1 MAEPQKKERM
11 APIVPKGDAGIEIAI
26 STVFAYRLWKGRP
39 KSGQDMPIMGLPGFA
54 AMLRKIEDHI
64 RNDDPYADYV
74 YLLIEERIEAIAGE
88 IAAERSGI
96 EDFIKSAIPEE
107 MSLPEV
113 GSNAPQKVK
122 VRFTSPLAFKLSY
135 QVIAVDQIIR
145 RVLLA
150 NHVAAMTTQEKHEVI
165 ARLSNIIRGVMHM
178 VFMFT
183 ATGVTRDDLAANNA
197 KARKAREVM
206 ANSIGELPEDI
217 LAGTRRASEAP
228 KLPRARVE
236 SIRKIL
242 QNDAKGRQSTQLT
255 AADSEGEAEE
265 VTPQESDDVGSEF
278 LAEAQKV
285 IEQDL
290 EKKERPPR
298 PRRPRRKSA

>member
-11 APIVPKGDAGIEIAI
+11 APIVPKGDSGIEIAI
-26 STVFAYRLWKGRP
+26 STAFAYRLWKGRP
-39 KSGQDMPIMGLPGFA
+39 KSGQNTQIMGVPGFA
-54 AMLRKIEDHI
+54 AMVRKIEGHI

-74 YLLIEERIEAIAGE
+74 YLLIEERIQAVAGE

-122 VRFTSPLAFKLSY
+122 VRFTSPLAFRLSY
-135 QVIAVDQIIR
+135 QVISVDQILR

-178 VFMFT
+178 VFLFT
-183 ATGVTRDDLAANNA
+183 PTGVTRDDIAANNA

-206 ANSIGELPEDI
+206 ANSLGELPEDI
-217 LAGTRRASEAP
+217 LAGTRRADDAP
-228 KLPRARVE
+228 MLPRARVE

-242 QNDAKGRQSTQLT
+242 QSEAKAKRSPHLT
-255 AADSEGEAEE
+255 AADSDPEAGDESPPEG
-265 VTPQESDDVGSEF
+265 TDVGSEF

-285 IEQDL
+285 IEQDM

-298 PRRPRRKSA
+298 PRRPRRKTA